1 MKTDTEFPLPAAE
14 LAAGKMP
21 GHWVLARLGKRVLRP
36 GGLDLTRCMLRS
48 LAIRS
53 SDLVVEFA
61 PGLGVT
67 TRLVLELDPASYTAI
82 EDNEAAAIRVRQ
94 LLSGKNQK
102 CLVGTA
108 SEAALPDSSAT
119 VVLGEA
125 MLTMQGPA
133 QKSRI
138 VREAARILKPGGR
151 YGIHELCLVPDDLGE
166 AGKLEI
172 QHALSKTIH
181 VGARPLTATE
191 WRGLL
196 EAEGFNVRAEM
207 FRPMGLLK
215 PKRLIQDEGLS
226 GAARFTWN
234 LLCDAESR
242 QRVAA
247 MRRVFM
253 KYRRHLAAIMLVGIK
268 APERERNH
276 TDPKKESHGN
286 NGTPFEKANRL
297 AMSWRQAS
305 FS

>member
-1 MKTDTEFPLPAAE
+1 MKTDMELPLPGAE
-14 LAAGKMP
+14 LGASKMP
-21 GHWVLARLGKRVLRP
+21 GHWLLARLGKRVLRP
-36 GGLDLTRCMLRS
+36 GGLELTRSMLRS
-48 LAIRS
+48 LAIRR
-53 SDLVVEFA
+53 SDAVIEFA

-67 TRLVLELDPASYTAI
+67 TRLVLDLHPASYIAI
-82 EDNEAAAIRVRQ
+82 EENEAAANRIRST
-94 LLSGKNQK
+94 LIGAKQK

-108 SEAALPDSSAT
+108 SQTQLPDNSAT
-119 VVLGEA
+119 VLFGEA

-133 QKSRI
+133 QKSQI
-138 VREAARILKPGGR
+138 VREAARILTSGSR

-166 AGKLEI
+166 AAKLEI
-172 QHALSKTIH
+172 EHVLSKTIH
-181 VGARPLTATE
+181 VGARPLTAAE

-196 EAEGFNVRAEM
+196 EAEGFNVRCEM

-234 LLCDAESR
+234 LLRDAEAR

-253 KYRRHLAAIMLVGIK
+253 KYRRHLAAIMLVAIK
-268 APERERNH
+268 APERERNRL
-276 TDPKKESHGN
+276 DPEKESHGN
-286 NGTPFEKANRL
+286 DGTPFETANRL
-297 AMSWRQAS
+297 EMRWRRAS